1 MRYLLIWL
9 ICMYCC
15 VVNAQDYYHLN
26 RVIDG
31 MTLSLVS
38 SNYKDTLNVKLNGIK
53 TPLLRQGYGH
63 SVREYVVKALSNK
76 RLQIINDIEYLN
88 IKYVEILIDSK
99 ILFNLKML
107 KDGWAWYD
115 SSILK
120 NNDYD
125 KAESYAKRN
134 NLGLWYYDVKKPW
147 SLY

>member
-1 MRYLLIWL
+1 
-9 ICMYCC
+9 
-15 VVNAQDYYHLN
+15 
-26 RVIDG
+26 
-31 MTLSLVS
+31 MTLSLIS

-76 RLQIINDIEYLN
+76 RLYIVNNIEYSS
-88 IKYVEILIDSK
+88 IKYVEILIDSN
-99 ILFNLKML
+99 ILFNIKML

-120 NNDYD
+120 NNDYV
-125 KAESYAKRN
+125 KAENYAKRS
-134 NLGLWYYDVKKPW
+134 NLGLWYYEAKKPW